1 MWWKEMKMCGLV
13 AAQGNEHHKISS
25 TKKKFDR
32 YLTDFAL
39 PLSQWNV

>member
-25 TKKKFDR
+25 KKKFDR